1 MSHHK
6 TKPTMSTT
14 SIIISSIIFAICLID
29 LTLAASKSVFRV
41 KYFGTTRQL
50 ITSDTLAWEAYTGDE
65 NQLKYAVQGATYRT
79 ADSEQGQSIYVCRN
93 FVEGVATVGKTGLHG
108 NDVVCEFPMSSEIRT
123 HRVFDILINRG
134 HGAKLTW
141 QPWSKFSGKIP
152 LGAVSVTYSGHV
164 SLYYFETAHL

>member
-6 TKPTMSTT
+6 TRPTMSTT
-14 SIIISSIIFAICLID
+14 SIIISLIIFAICLID
-29 LTLAASKSVFRV
+29 LSFASSKSVLRV
-41 KYFGTTRQL
+41 TYYGPNRIL
-50 ITSDTLAWEAYTGDE
+50 ITSDTLAWEPYTGDE

-79 ADSEQGQSIYVCRN
+79 ADSEQGQPIYVCRN

-108 NDVVCEFPMSSEIRT
+108 NDVICEFPMSSEIRT
-123 HRVFDILINRG
+123 HRVFEILINRG

-152 LGAVSVTYSGHV
+152 LGAVSATYSNKVGF
-164 SLYYFETAHL
+164 SLI